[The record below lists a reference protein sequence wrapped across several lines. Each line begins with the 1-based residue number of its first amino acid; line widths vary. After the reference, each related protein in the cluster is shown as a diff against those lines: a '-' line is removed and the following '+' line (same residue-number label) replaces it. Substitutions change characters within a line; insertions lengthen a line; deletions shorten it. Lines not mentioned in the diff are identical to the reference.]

1 MLIDQLNKSMQN
13 IIETNRVRLFNSASN
28 YILNNPKML
37 YLRKMEY
44 YKTLLSRLN
53 KEMSIILTSKKTKL
67 FALEN
72 HYILNNPSI
81 LYQKQEQSL
90 KVVLEKLVVL
100 NPMNTIK
107 RGYAIVKEENHVIS
121 SIQNIEKNT
130 KLNITLKDG
139 ILVTKVLET
148 RRENGEK

>member
-1 MLIDQLNKSMQN
+1 
-13 IIETNRVRLFNSASN
+13 
-28 YILNNPKML
+28 
-37 YLRKMEY
+37 MEY